1 MVLCWD
7 CISDKNNN
15 NKDVVLRR
23 KTAVSVANKGQDLRI
38 SYQSRTSSSDCVWNV
53 LINLVFLIHHSRM
66 DFLRHF
72 VRVHNSF
79 LLRAGRSGDR
89 ILLGWDFPPVQT
101 GPETHPA
108 SCTLGTVSFPGI
120 NYGRGVLLTTHPLL
134 VSWFWK
140 NRAIPLPTI
149 WATVG
154 PVTGTLYI
162 ILFFCLAQS
171 FCIPVRFLHKE
182 PS

>member
-108 SCTLGTVSFPGI
+108 SCTVGTESFLVVKS
-120 NYGRGVLLTTHPLL
+120 GRGVMLTPHPFL
-134 VSWFWK
+134 VSRSWK
-140 NRAIPLPTI
+140 GRAITLLPV
-149 WATVG
+149 WFVR
-154 PVTGTLYI
+154 PVQSLSACTRVHFT
-162 ILFFCLAQS
+162 FFFS
-171 FCIPVRFLHKE
+171 FCVTSWQWVWYL
-182 PS
+182 